1 MFMNQNDNY
10 CLIKHKIEHKNTEIE
25 YEIKL
30 CIKNKAWVQESYWLQ
45 TGLLTIEGFD
55 YKRKGFLKEKN
66 YKS

>member
-30 CIKNKAWVQESYWLQ
+30 CIKNKP
-45 TGLLTIEGFD
+45 
-55 YKRKGFLKEKN
+55 
-66 YKS
+66 